1 MQIYPFSSPI
11 ILTDDIFTTY
21 GGAVGTF
28 TAAQRQSSY
37 WVAEVE
43 ASRYIGTLLLPTIV
57 TGTFNFQ
64 YPGGMR
70 ITTDYGYVQQI
81 LGVTVYSQKSS
92 LNCDLQANDGCAY
105 IYNDAFGYIDT
116 KQVASACNCW
126 PTLSYDFQIPY
137 QIRVTYQAG
146 LPTGTASRPGILE
159 ALTILAQI
167 DLNEKNPGDAG
178 MNESPGDIGVQV
190 FSSMNYREER
200 IPLKKT
206 ALGSSA
212 KSMYAAHL
220 LDISVT
226 KARPQLSLR

>member
-1 MQIYPFSSPI
+1 MQIYPFNSPI
-11 ILTDDIFTTY
+11 ILTDDDFVTY
-21 GGAVGTF
+21 GGKIGTF
-28 TAAQRQSSY
+28 TAAQRQLSY
-37 WVAEVE
+37 WVAEME
-43 ASRYIGTLLLPTIV
+43 ATRYIGTPLLPVIV
-57 TGTFNFQ
+57 TGTYNFQ

-70 ITTDYGYVQQI
+70 IATDYGYVHQI
-81 LGVTVYSQKSS
+81 LSVTVYNQKSA

-105 IYNDAFGYIDT
+105 IYNDTFGYIDT
-116 KQVASACNCW
+116 RQVASACNCW
-126 PTLSYDFQIPY
+126 SGYDYQIPY
-137 QIRVTYQAG
+137 QIKVAYQAG
-146 LPTGTASRPGILE
+146 LPTGTASRPGIQE

-167 DLNEKNPGDAG
+167 DLNEKDPGNAG

-212 KSMYAAHL
+212 KAMYAARL
-220 LDISVT
+220 LDISIT